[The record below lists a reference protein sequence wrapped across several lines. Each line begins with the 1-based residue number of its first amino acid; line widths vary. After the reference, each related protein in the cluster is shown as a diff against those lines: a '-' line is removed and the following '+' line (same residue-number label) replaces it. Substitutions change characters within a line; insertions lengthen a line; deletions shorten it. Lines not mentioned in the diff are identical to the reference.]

1 MKSERKGASAYRS
14 ASLRRRVD
22 DATTVE
28 GNKPSENPNPDSESE
43 YGAMEVQLLAFDAR
57 DTKIPVLA
65 TGIYTVVE
73 VEAKDRN
80 GRKPRGGRG
89 NGGGSSGGGGGG
101 GGGRLRPGNC
111 MHMQRA
117 CRGVTTHTISARGEV
132 TCVVICM
139 EPNPSSTFQKFH
151 AILNHANYLAVGE
164 KRCQRVRLL
173 PTIPRDFFRP
183 DSTET
188 NGYSRHGV
196 AYEKSLA
203 RSVCG
208 VL

>member
-57 DTKIPVLA
+57 DTKILVLA

-89 NGGGSSGGGGGG
+89 NGGGGW
-101 GGGRLRPGNC
+101 LRPGNC

-132 TCVVICM
+132 TCAVICM

-164 KRCQRVRLL
+164 KRCRRVRLL
-173 PTIPRDFFRP
+173 PTIPWDFFRP
-183 DSTET
+183 DPTET
-188 NGYSRHGV
+188 NGYSRPGV

-203 RSVCG
+203 GSVCG